1 MAPWK
6 MGVTVSA
13 EGSGPVTLEVEYRF
27 SELVLL
33 LGRSGAR
40 WRCDGIIS
48 DLNPVDGP
56 VSCTYNYSGG
66 EVPEVVLNVV
76 ALVADPSSGPAASVS
91 LYADGKLVDSG
102 SF

>member
-1 MAPWK
+1 

-13 EGSGPVTLEVEYRF
+13 EGSGPVTLVVEYRF
-27 SELVLL
+27 SEVVLL

-48 DLNPVDGP
+48 DLNPLDGP
-56 VSCTYNYSGG
+56 VRCTYRYSGG
-66 EVPEVVLNVV
+66 DVPEVALSVV
-76 ALVADPSSGPAASVS
+76 ALAADARSGPAASVR